1 MMYPSIHAKLKG
13 MYAQKLK
20 KEQLDELLKQN
31 TIVQAI
37 ALLKSFNENFKDLK
51 QDSNRINIKMLLDDI
66 LIKDIQKIYRLLNH
80 KQKLIL
86 LQFISIYEIK
96 CIKNVFRKLSS
107 GSSIGEQTSEVENW
121 TSKLFKDLVGI
132 SEVKTYEEFLYFLKK
147 TRYYKLFEKYDAGI
161 NEIEIFEIE
170 NKLDKFYFESMMKI
184 AKKQTHDLEDMI
196 GKQID
201 LNHIVWIYRM
211 KKNYGFTKL
220 QIQQILVDVHYHL
233 KTEELEQL
241 IQANEQEMKQI
252 LQKTYYGKYLDF
264 DQMED
269 LEQQISQYL
278 YQTFKKYLKGN
289 IFGISAIYAYF
300 YIVELENND
309 IMNILEG
316 IRYHLKPDEIQ
327 KKLL

>member
-1 MMYPSIHAKLKG
+1 MP
-13 MYAQKLK
+13 
-20 KEQLDELLKQN
+20 D
-31 TIVQAI
+31 
-37 ALLKSFNENFKDLK
+37 
-51 QDSNRINIKMLLDDI
+51 
-66 LIKDIQKIYRLLNH
+66 
-80 KQKLIL
+80 
-86 LQFISIYEIK
+86 
-96 CIKNVFRKLSS
+96 
-107 GSSIGEQTSEVENW
+107 
-121 TSKLFKDLVGI
+121 
-132 SEVKTYEEFLYFLKK
+132 
-147 TRYYKLFEKYDAGI
+147 
-161 NEIEIFEIE
+161 IFEIE

-241 IQANEQEMKQI
+241 IQANEQEMN
-252 LQKTYYGKYLDF
+252 
-264 DQMED
+264 